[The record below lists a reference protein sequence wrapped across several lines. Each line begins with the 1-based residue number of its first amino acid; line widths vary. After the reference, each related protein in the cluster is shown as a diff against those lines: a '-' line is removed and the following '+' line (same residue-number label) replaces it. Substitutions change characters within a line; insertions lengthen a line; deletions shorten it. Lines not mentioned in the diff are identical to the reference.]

1 MSTFPGS
8 TPGGLHEQNP
18 SRPGFGSRGARMPLS
33 PIDKRD
39 ADRRRLTAA
48 MTRRP
53 AMKRALDAVISAFG
67 LIVLMP
73 PMLIIA
79 YLVRRSSPGDALFVQ
94 TRVDRAEKPFPV
106 QVQGYGLRR
115 VARRIAPQLFNV
127 VSGDMSLSGC
137 APAF

>member
-1 MSTFPGS
+1 MNRHCALAHDFFGKPMSTFPDQ
-8 TPGGLHEQNP
+8 LRAACP
-18 SRPGFGSRGARMPLS
+18 SKIRQGPASDREARA
-33 PIDKRD
+33 D
-39 ADRRRLTAA
+39 AGCRRLTNAMRIVVGLAA

-94 TRVDRAEKPFPV
+94 TRVDRAEKPF
-106 QVQGYGLRR
+106 QYKFRAMASGASQGE
-115 VARRIAPQLFNV
+115 
-127 VSGDMSLSGC
+127 S
-137 APAF
+137 